1 MHLWFVLIIYNLLFP
16 IVFLSLLPGYL
27 IKVFRRGNYKNSFG
41 ERLGFFSVDKEKKL
55 SQLERPIWIHA
66 VSVGEVNI
74 AKKFIDSLK
83 KLYPSHSIV
92 LSTTT
97 PTGYSIASG
106 SKADLVFYQP
116 LDFFFIIN
124 RVFKL
129 INPGCL
135 VLTEA
140 EVWPNLVNKAN
151 KKRVEVSLIN
161 ARLSNRSRKRFEKYS
176 FLTSPILK
184 LLRRICIQE
193 ESDKK
198 VWEKLGVGSDK
209 IFFTGSIKFD
219 RENIDSHIEI
229 EEFRNL
235 LKGLFQ
241 GEQRSVLLA
250 GSTHPGEELMIARKF
265 KKLKHE
271 FPDLCYVVAP
281 RHVERCKI
289 LFEELSKEGL
299 KTQLRSQLD
308 YEQSNQKNSN
318 VIDCLIIDTTGEL
331 NAWYHLSDIVIVGKS
346 FLSHGGQNPVEPI
359 FAGKPVIVGPHM
371 ENFTALVS
379 LLNKHE
385 GIRQIDDSE
394 MLIQSIS
401 EILYN
406 TETADKMVIRANEA
420 LSCHQG
426 ASERTAKLITSKF
439 F

>member
-1 MHLWFVLIIYNLLFP
+1 M
-16 IVFLSLLPGYL
+16 
-27 IKVFRRGNYKNSFG
+27 
-41 ERLGFFSVDKEKKL
+41 
-55 SQLERPIWIHA
+55 
-66 VSVGEVNI
+66 
-74 AKKFIDSLK
+74 
-83 KLYPSHSIV
+83 
-92 LSTTT
+92 
-97 PTGYSIASG
+97 
-106 SKADLVFYQP
+106 
-116 LDFFFIIN
+116 
-124 RVFKL
+124 
-129 INPGCL
+129 
-135 VLTEA
+135 
-140 EVWPNLVNKAN
+140 
-151 KKRVEVSLIN
+151 
-161 ARLSNRSRKRFEKYS
+161 
-176 FLTSPILK
+176 
-184 LLRRICIQE
+184 
-193 ESDKK
+193 
-198 VWEKLGVGSDK
+198 
-209 IFFTGSIKFD
+209 
-219 RENIDSHIEI
+219 
-229 EEFRNL
+229 
-235 LKGLFQ
+235 
-241 GEQRSVLLA
+241 
-250 GSTHPGEELMIARKF
+250 
-265 KKLKHE
+265 
-271 FPDLCYVVAP
+271 VAP

-331 NAWYHLSDIVIVGKS
+331 NIWYHLSDIVIIGKS

-406 TETADKMVIRANEA
+406 PETADKMVIRANEA